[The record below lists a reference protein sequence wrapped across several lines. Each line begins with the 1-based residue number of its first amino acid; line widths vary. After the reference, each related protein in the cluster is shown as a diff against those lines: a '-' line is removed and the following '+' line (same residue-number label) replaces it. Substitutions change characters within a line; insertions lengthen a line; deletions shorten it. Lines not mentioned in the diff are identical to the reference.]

1 MGAGKVGEKTSKRLL
16 HRVRGCDLTSGPDG
30 IGPAAQGGQI
40 ARKVPK
46 MTNFTFTAPK
56 QMAEEG
62 SKVSRTFDFA
72 RTATGGWMIDN
83 RVLHESVVDHCVA
96 FALRQRIANSFASSG
111 TLKKEKTDKAFL
123 PLADREADFNEKID
137 AVFEKIVTHDVNKL
151 PSWETVFTGA
161 TGESRIDPVTRE
173 VHAMVRE
180 GLKTWA
186 EKKGMSLP
194 KASTDEYKDLF
205 AKWLKKFEATYIPI
219 AESVVA
225 NRKAAVDADDFD
237 PMMDDEEVEEES
249 EEIEVK
255 KARK

>member
-1 MGAGKVGEKTSKRLL
+1 MGAGKVGEKTSKRGL
-16 HRVRGCDLTSGPDG
+16 HRVRGCDLTSGPDA
-30 IGPAAQGGQI
+30 IGAAAQGGQI

-62 SKVSRTFDFA
+62 SKVARTFNFE
-72 RTATGGWMIDN
+72 RTATGGWMVDN
-83 RVLHESVVDHCVA
+83 KVLHESVIDHCVA

-111 TLKKEKTDKAFL
+111 TLKKDKNDKAFL

-137 AVFEKIVTHDVNKL
+137 TVFEKITTHDVNKL

-173 VHAMVRE
+173 VHNMVRE
-180 GLKTWA
+180 GLKSWA
-186 EKKGMSLP
+186 ERKGMALP
-194 KASTDEYKDLF
+194 KASTDEYKELF
-205 AKWLKKFEATYIPI
+205 AKWLKKFEAAYTVE
-219 AESVVA
+219 AEAMVA
-225 NRKAAVDADDFD
+225 RRKEVVDADDFD
-237 PMMDDEEVEEES
+237 PMMDDESEEDES

-255 KARK
+255 KGKK